1 MVLPKNKPS
10 SEGRFL
16 SMYTDYYYKRISFKG
31 TGTSSHDMVSAS
43 YIKTQGAPKERAHM
57 LLHMFQI
64 L

>member
-1 MVLPKNKPS
+1 
-10 SEGRFL
+10 
-16 SMYTDYYYKRISFKG
+16 MYTDFYYKIISFKG

-43 YIKTQGAPKERAHM
+43 HIKSQGVPKESSHM

>member
-1 MVLPKNKPS
+1 MVLPKNKPG

-16 SMYTDYYYKRISFKG
+16 SMYTDFYYKRISFKG
-31 TGTSSHDMVSAS
+31 TGTSPHDMASAS
-43 YIKTQGAPKERAHM
+43 HIKSQGVPKESSHM